1 MPAPQDSDS
10 THPSGAFFCPQ
21 AYAPDEEYLN
31 GLHSFLSENK
41 YGKSLLREI
50 SDLKDSHIWSTFA
63 TASGDVASLSAGP
76 EYIDLLY
83 NWAAKGASGPL
94 AAARSSVVALPLL
107 VILQVGQYLRYLDYH
122 NLSHQTFLVDVS
134 QAGGVQGFCGG
145 LATAIAIACAVDESQ
160 VVQYTATVM
169 RVLIGVGAYS
179 EAADDTRGSGS
190 TTLALRLKYEGQG
203 EELTQNFPGT
213 YVSAITEP
221 LNISIVG
228 PAGTLHELFIFA
240 KEQEQLQVQKM
251 DIRGKSHNP
260 ENQKVAGDLCTVCDG
275 TQSLRLP
282 DASELRAPV
291 RSNISGRR
299 LTEGSLT
306 NELVT
311 TILANRCEWYSILT
325 QTAKDIKA
333 QSNDTPGLVYF
344 GMTDV
349 VSLAPFVQQGL
360 QPAKTAAHTL
370 IARIT
375 KSPVDF
381 PEDAIAVVGASC
393 RLPGANNFEELWEL
407 LASGADQHRPL
418 GTDRFNIY
426 DSFRASQSGKF
437 GESKFYGNFI
447 DDVRRFDNAFF
458 GVNQREAASMDPQQ
472 RLLLEVAYE
481 ALDDAGYLVKHCRE
495 NGDNVGCFIG
505 GSLVEYL
512 DNTSAYAPTAYVA
525 SGTIRAF
532 LCGRLSYYFGWSGPA
547 EVIDTACS
555 SSLVAINRACKAIQ
569 AGECFM
575 ALCGG
580 VNIITGMNNY
590 FDLGKAG
597 FLSPTGQCKPFDASG
612 DGYCRSDGVGLVV
625 LKKLSQAIVDG
636 DAVMAVI
643 PGISTN
649 QGGLSPSITI
659 PHSTAQQALYK
670 RVLQQAQI
678 PPESVTYIEAHG
690 TGTQAGDPIEVE
702 SLRSVFG
709 KKMLK
714 TSSDRTLHIGS
725 IKGNLGHCETA
736 AGVTGLLKV
745 LAMIKHAQLPPHAS
759 YGRLNPKIPP
769 LEPDGLSIN
778 RSLCDWKT
786 PFRAALVN
794 SYGAAGSNCAL
805 LCCELPSKMS
815 SRAKDVDVKLPL
827 LVSAA
832 SEKSLLQNAQV
843 LSAHLRKH
851 ALEINL
857 GDLAHTLNE
866 RRKRHKFLM
875 PIDAVDVQDAASQ
888 LENLQFQS
896 IVQNA
901 SRTPRPVVLVF
912 SGQFDNKVQLDKAFY
927 DKIPAFR
934 HYLDLCDKELVAQ
947 GFPTIMPTIF
957 DTEPAADATLLQCGI
972 FAMQYASA
980 QCWIDA
986 GLTPSAVIG
995 HSLGELT
1002 ALAVSGVLSLADAIK
1017 LVASRARLIDTKWG
1031 SDKGSML
1038 AMSNC
1043 SASEFE
1049 AICSLLQQR
1058 SGSVIEIACYNAVDT
1073 IIASGASANIARLKE
1088 IVCSE
1093 PRFQKIRARDLA
1105 TTHGFHSS
1113 LTETLIADMTVTSQS
1128 LKWNEPK
1135 IPLETCS
1142 NNPID
1147 SFKEYDPSRHLR
1159 EPVFFVDAI
1168 QRLEKRFPSAVWLE
1182 AGISTPAVVMA
1193 RSASGQANAHAFLGL
1208 KASGTLSALDSLS
1221 SLVSDLWRNGHFVQ
1235 HWRLVSPSGK
1245 SLGFKPIWLPPYQF
1259 ERTQH
1264 WVANVDRVMEMQ
1276 QTVSKAAAESMAVLK
1291 APENSTLKP
1300 PTLVGRATRRA
1311 TKAEGQVDFTINI
1324 QTQRFHQVVRGHY
1337 LRSRSLCPASMY
1349 MEAVTMALQLL
1360 AADGN
1365 SPRVA
1370 PGAFSLVWD
1379 EVNFHAP
1386 LGTEAR
1392 GEVVVRLSPA
1402 RHENIWNFAI
1412 CTLPGDGS
1420 SSRQPRET
1428 VHVKGVVSL
1437 VKCLSLDAWERL
1449 VSGPMERITS
1459 SEIDTERFM
1468 RRRTY
1473 GLFARLVEYAPFFK
1487 GIHSLVLHE
1496 REGVA
1501 TICMPDEQPAREE
1514 STSWSLCD
1522 TVTIDA
1528 FIQVLGFVI
1537 NTSDFVPEGEVAVM
1551 VGLDRAVISP
1561 KCDFSTS
1568 SAKREN
1574 WRVYARFGVDG
1585 GGQPLGDVFVWNIQD
1600 NNLVAVFTGCRFSK
1614 VPISKL
1620 ERSLDQA
1627 MRLVTPSQ
1635 AQPTAG
1641 RNVPV
1646 VGSINSAAG
1655 QNQRTAVVR
1664 FLPDESSSTSSSSS
1678 DTDSRGSIVPTA
1690 GSISSVEPDQIE
1702 DQLEELQ
1709 NMIAE
1714 STGMAKSDMTKA
1726 MMLAD
1731 MGLDSLAALDLVGEF
1746 SSKFNLKVA
1755 AHDLQNMT
1763 FGDLSSKLA
1772 SNSPTSVA
1780 SLSRPAAPEADG
1792 VGKAVSPAS
1801 QPLTDQVEDQLEELQ
1816 NLIAECTGMAK
1827 SDMTKDMI
1835 LADMGLDSLAAVDL
1849 VGEFSARFNLDI
1861 ASHDLQNITLEVLG
1875 TQLAGNNSVSVTLVP
1890 RSGATRADSVRQLA
1904 SVQSAGAE
1912 KRESNAGA
1920 TVLLGNPFE
1929 ALKLSDA
1936 QFDTSAKRQGYF
1948 NHHQDAAPYE
1958 DEILLAH
1965 IIEALATLGIDLS
1978 RVDPRSELPQIPH
1991 LPKYDKL
1998 VARLWEILQHHGFVK
2013 INTDGKRTRSDRA
2026 VDGRSSATLLAAFK
2040 DRFPG
2045 YKYQSDLIGL
2055 TGPRLAEVLSG
2066 KLDSV
2071 ALLFGSPASLKIM
2084 ASFYDLSPMM
2094 STLTDQLVVF
2104 LGELLRNVDKSRNV
2118 RILEV
2123 GAGTCGTTKRVLAAL
2138 ASANIATTYTF
2149 TDISASLVQKAKTT
2163 LKEYNFIEYDTFN
2176 LEKEVPESFRGRFDV
2191 VISTNCVHATTDRTK
2206 SCRRLRDTLA
2216 PGGILVLSELT
2227 RVIDWYDTCFGLLD
2241 GWWLAEGRTLY
2252 PVQPAE
2258 RWMSV
2263 YENAGFASY
2272 GHSWG
2277 PTLEATSQ
2285 QLLVACNEHWTVPQQ
2300 CRNPPP

>member
-1 MPAPQDSDS
+1 
-10 THPSGAFFCPQ
+10 
-21 AYAPDEEYLN
+21 
-31 GLHSFLSENK
+31 
-41 YGKSLLREI
+41 
-50 SDLKDSHIWSTFA
+50 
-63 TASGDVASLSAGP
+63 
-76 EYIDLLY
+76 
-83 NWAAKGASGPL
+83 
-94 AAARSSVVALPLL
+94 
-107 VILQVGQYLRYLDYH
+107 
-122 NLSHQTFLVDVS
+122 
-134 QAGGVQGFCGG
+134 
-145 LATAIAIACAVDESQ
+145 
-160 VVQYTATVM
+160 M
-169 RVLIGVGAYS
+169 RVLIGVGVYS
-179 EAADDTRGSGS
+179 EAADETRGSGS

-260 ENQKVAGDLCTVCDG
+260 ENQKVAGDLRTVCDG
-275 TQSLRLP
+275 TESLRLP

-299 LTEGSLT
+299 LSEGSLT

-360 QPAKTAAHTL
+360 QPVKTAAHTL

-375 KSPVDF
+375 KSPVNF

-407 LASGADQHRPL
+407 LASGADQHRPF

-426 DSFRASQSGKF
+426 DSFRASQSRKF
-437 GESKFYGNFI
+437 GDSKFYGNFI

-472 RLLLEVAYE
+472 RLLLEIAYE
-481 ALDDAGYLVKHCRE
+481 ALDDAGYLAKHCRE

-569 AGECFM
+569 AGECPM

-678 PPESVTYIEAHG
+678 PPENITYIETHG

-759 YGRLNPKIPP
+759 YGSLNPKIPA

-805 LCCELPSKMS
+805 LCCEMPSKKN
-815 SRAKDVDVKLPL
+815 SRTKDVDVKLPL

-843 LSAHLRKH
+843 LSAHLRKR
-851 ALEINL
+851 ASEINL

-875 PIDAVDVQDAASQ
+875 PIEAVDVQDAASH

-896 IVQNA
+896 IVQYA

-912 SGQFDNKVQLDKAFY
+912 SGQFDSKVQLDKAFY

-934 HYLDLCDKELVAQ
+934 HYIDLCDKELVAQ

-1073 IIASGASANIARLKE
+1073 IIASGASTNIARLKE
-1088 IVCSE
+1088 IMCSE

-1113 LTETLIADMTVTSQS
+1113 LTETLLADMTATLQS
-1128 LKWNEPK
+1128 LK
-1135 IPLETCS
+1135 
-1142 NNPID
+1142 
-1147 SFKEYDPSRHLR
+1147 
-1159 EPVFFVDAI
+1159 
-1168 QRLEKRFPSAVWLE
+1168 
-1182 AGISTPAVVMA
+1182 
-1193 RSASGQANAHAFLGL
+1193 
-1208 KASGTLSALDSLS
+1208 
-1221 SLVSDLWRNGHFVQ
+1221 
-1235 HWRLVSPSGK
+1235 
-1245 SLGFKPIWLPPYQF
+1245 
-1259 ERTQH
+1259 
-1264 WVANVDRVMEMQ
+1264 
-1276 QTVSKAAAESMAVLK
+1276 
-1291 APENSTLKP
+1291 
-1300 PTLVGRATRRA
+1300 
-1311 TKAEGQVDFTINI
+1311 
-1324 QTQRFHQVVRGHY
+1324 
-1337 LRSRSLCPASMY
+1337 
-1349 MEAVTMALQLL
+1349 
-1360 AADGN
+1360 
-1365 SPRVA
+1365 
-1370 PGAFSLVWD
+1370 
-1379 EVNFHAP
+1379 
-1386 LGTEAR
+1386 
-1392 GEVVVRLSPA
+1392 
-1402 RHENIWNFAI
+1402 
-1412 CTLPGDGS
+1412 
-1420 SSRQPRET
+1420 
-1428 VHVKGVVSL
+1428 
-1437 VKCLSLDAWERL
+1437 
-1449 VSGPMERITS
+1449 
-1459 SEIDTERFM
+1459 
-1468 RRRTY
+1468 
-1473 GLFARLVEYAPFFK
+1473 
-1487 GIHSLVLHE
+1487 
-1496 REGVA
+1496 
-1501 TICMPDEQPAREE
+1501 
-1514 STSWSLCD
+1514 
-1522 TVTIDA
+1522 
-1528 FIQVLGFVI
+1528 
-1537 NTSDFVPEGEVAVM
+1537 
-1551 VGLDRAVISP
+1551 
-1561 KCDFSTS
+1561 
-1568 SAKREN
+1568 
-1574 WRVYARFGVDG
+1574 
-1585 GGQPLGDVFVWNIQD
+1585 
-1600 NNLVAVFTGCRFSK
+1600 
-1614 VPISKL
+1614 
-1620 ERSLDQA
+1620 
-1627 MRLVTPSQ
+1627 
-1635 AQPTAG
+1635 
-1641 RNVPV
+1641 
-1646 VGSINSAAG
+1646 
-1655 QNQRTAVVR
+1655 
-1664 FLPDESSSTSSSSS
+1664 
-1678 DTDSRGSIVPTA
+1678 
-1690 GSISSVEPDQIE
+1690 
-1702 DQLEELQ
+1702 
-1709 NMIAE
+1709 
-1714 STGMAKSDMTKA
+1714 
-1726 MMLAD
+1726 
-1731 MGLDSLAALDLVGEF
+1731 
-1746 SSKFNLKVA
+1746 
-1755 AHDLQNMT
+1755 
-1763 FGDLSSKLA
+1763 
-1772 SNSPTSVA
+1772 
-1780 SLSRPAAPEADG
+1780 
-1792 VGKAVSPAS
+1792 
-1801 QPLTDQVEDQLEELQ
+1801 
-1816 NLIAECTGMAK
+1816 
-1827 SDMTKDMI
+1827 
-1835 LADMGLDSLAAVDL
+1835 
-1849 VGEFSARFNLDI
+1849 
-1861 ASHDLQNITLEVLG
+1861 
-1875 TQLAGNNSVSVTLVP
+1875 
-1890 RSGATRADSVRQLA
+1890 
-1904 SVQSAGAE
+1904 
-1912 KRESNAGA
+1912 
-1920 TVLLGNPFE
+1920 
-1929 ALKLSDA
+1929 
-1936 QFDTSAKRQGYF
+1936 
-1948 NHHQDAAPYE
+1948 
-1958 DEILLAH
+1958 
-1965 IIEALATLGIDLS
+1965 
-1978 RVDPRSELPQIPH
+1978 
-1991 LPKYDKL
+1991 
-1998 VARLWEILQHHGFVK
+1998 
-2013 INTDGKRTRSDRA
+2013 
-2026 VDGRSSATLLAAFK
+2026 
-2040 DRFPG
+2040 
-2045 YKYQSDLIGL
+2045 
-2055 TGPRLAEVLSG
+2055 
-2066 KLDSV
+2066 
-2071 ALLFGSPASLKIM
+2071 
-2084 ASFYDLSPMM
+2084 
-2094 STLTDQLVVF
+2094 
-2104 LGELLRNVDKSRNV
+2104 
-2118 RILEV
+2118 
-2123 GAGTCGTTKRVLAAL
+2123 
-2138 ASANIATTYTF
+2138 
-2149 TDISASLVQKAKTT
+2149 
-2163 LKEYNFIEYDTFN
+2163 
-2176 LEKEVPESFRGRFDV
+2176 
-2191 VISTNCVHATTDRTK
+2191 
-2206 SCRRLRDTLA
+2206 
-2216 PGGILVLSELT
+2216 
-2227 RVIDWYDTCFGLLD
+2227 
-2241 GWWLAEGRTLY
+2241 
-2252 PVQPAE
+2252 
-2258 RWMSV
+2258 
-2263 YENAGFASY
+2263 
-2272 GHSWG
+2272 
-2277 PTLEATSQ
+2277 
-2285 QLLVACNEHWTVPQQ
+2285 
-2300 CRNPPP
+2300 